1 MAKKRVYEIAK
12 ELGLGTRELVRIL
25 EILGT
30 TVKSHM
36 STLEPATV
44 QKVSE
49 YLQQRKAPPKGQAA
63 PRPSGPAVRP
73 PAPAPQPA
81 AGGPPAARPAAQA
94 APPKGV
100 TPPRREEPPRATA
113 PAAAARPAEAG
124 VAAPGTNRKAV
135 AQGSSPL
142 PPKATGAP
150 GTGRPVAV
158 QGRPAAPVRQ
168 REGKV
173 ARPAAQVYGAEYEE
187 EERVR
192 RLGRPRRR
200 KRGKAKIPPRLPTL
214 PAKKITLEGNL
225 TVQELANKMGRKAGE
240 IIRKLINLGIMA
252 GLNEEL
258 DQETAAL
265 VAGEFGVEVRLKA
278 EKPATEVEE
287 PEDDPQAMRERPP
300 VITVMG
306 HVDHG
311 KTSLLDAIRHTNV
324 TAQEAGG
331 ITQHIGA
338 YQVEVDGR
346 KITFVDTPGHE
357 AFTAM
362 RARGA
367 QVTDIAVL
375 VVAADDGVMPQT
387 IEAIDHARAA
397 GVPIV
402 VAINKIDKPDA
413 HVERVKQQLAEQ
425 GLVPEEWGGDT
436 ICVPVSALKRQGLN
450 ELLEMLLLVA
460 ELQGLAADPTKP
472 ARGVVLETELDRGR
486 GPVATVLVQKGTL
499 RAGDNFV
506 VGATYGRVRAMLDDQ
521 GRLVKEAGP
530 STPVR
535 VLGLA
540 EVPEAGD
547 VLQVVADEKT
557 AREVA
562 EARQA
567 ERRRRVAQERTTNL
581 EDLFKQM
588 KEREAKE
595 LNVIVKADVHGSVE
609 AVRQALERLGNEEVR
624 ARVIH
629 GGVGAITESDI
640 MLAAAS
646 QAIVLGFNVRPEA
659 GARKAAEE
667 QRVQIRLYRIIYEL
681 LDEMKAVLSG
691 MLEPEVREVELG
703 RAEVRATFHVPKVG
717 VVAGSYVLSG
727 KMAKNASVRLLRDGV
742 VVYEGRISSLK
753 RFKDDVREVA
763 QGYECGIGLENFNDI
778 KEGDVIEAYVQ
789 EKVKREL

>member
-1 MAKKRVYEIAK
+1 
-12 ELGLGTRELVRIL
+12 
-25 EILGT
+25 
-30 TVKSHM
+30 
-36 STLEPATV
+36 
-44 QKVSE
+44 
-49 YLQQRKAPPKGQAA
+49 
-63 PRPSGPAVRP
+63 
-73 PAPAPQPA
+73 
-81 AGGPPAARPAAQA
+81 
-94 APPKGV
+94 
-100 TPPRREEPPRATA
+100 
-113 PAAAARPAEAG
+113 
-124 VAAPGTNRKAV
+124 
-135 AQGSSPL
+135 
-142 PPKATGAP
+142 
-150 GTGRPVAV
+150 
-158 QGRPAAPVRQ
+158 
-168 REGKV
+168 
-173 ARPAAQVYGAEYEE
+173 
-187 EERVR
+187 
-192 RLGRPRRR
+192 
-200 KRGKAKIPPRLPTL
+200 
-214 PAKKITLEGNL
+214 
-225 TVQELANKMGRKAGE
+225 
-240 IIRKLINLGIMA
+240 
-252 GLNEEL
+252 
-258 DQETAAL
+258 
-265 VAGEFGVEVRLKA
+265 
-278 EKPATEVEE
+278 
-287 PEDDPQAMRERPP
+287 
-300 VITVMG
+300 
-306 HVDHG
+306 
-311 KTSLLDAIRHTNV
+311 
-324 TAQEAGG
+324 
-331 ITQHIGA
+331 
-338 YQVEVDGR
+338 
-346 KITFVDTPGHE
+346 
-357 AFTAM
+357 
-362 RARGA
+362 
-367 QVTDIAVL
+367 
-375 VVAADDGVMPQT
+375 
-387 IEAIDHARAA
+387 
-397 GVPIV
+397 
-402 VAINKIDKPDA
+402 
-413 HVERVKQQLAEQ
+413 
-425 GLVPEEWGGDT
+425 
-436 ICVPVSALKRQGLN
+436 
-450 ELLEMLLLVA
+450 
-460 ELQGLAADPTKP
+460 
-472 ARGVVLETELDRGR
+472 
-486 GPVATVLVQKGTL
+486 
-499 RAGDNFV
+499 
-506 VGATYGRVRAMLDDQ
+506 YGRVRAMLDDQ

-778 KEGDVIEAYVQ
+778 KEGDVIEA
-789 EKVKREL
+789 